1 MPTILP
7 EYMGYDRTI
16 AVFSPDGRLFQVE
29 YAKEAV
35 KKGTTSVGL
44 VFKDGV
50 ILATVKQIM
59 KLIVPD
65 TLEKLFKIDEHVGS
79 VAAGLL
85 ADARV
90 LVNQLMIRAQVNRI
104 TYEEPIDIWSLAKAL
119 GDRMQLSTL
128 YAGLRPFG
136 VSFLIG
142 GVDSTGPHLIEADP
156 SGMLYEWKAYAI
168 GRGATLANKIFRD
181 KHKEDMDEKAAIKL
195 VTNVIKKVEKI
206 TDLAKALE
214 IAIIRKKDKKF
225 ETALFDLSKGDLA
238 VIKSVCG
245 WHLVFI
251 GDKAGRENTTFENW
265 LKKQKETAWVLIL
278 YSK

>member
-1 MPTILP
+1 MPAILP

-44 VFKDGV
+44 VFRDGV
-50 ILATVKQIM
+50 ILGTIKQIM
-59 KLIVPD
+59 RLIVPN
-65 TLEKLFKIDEHVGS
+65 TLEKLFKVDEHLGA

-90 LVNQLMIRAQVNRI
+90 LVNQLMVRAQVNRI
-104 TYEEPIDIWSLAKAL
+104 TYEEPIDVWSLAKAL

-136 VSFLIG
+136 VSFLVG
-142 GVDSTGPHLIEADP
+142 GVDSTGPHLIETDP

-168 GRGATLANKIFRD
+168 GRGAAVANKMFRD
-181 KHKEDMDEKAAIKL
+181 KHKEGMDEKSALKL
-195 VTNVIKKVEKI
+195 VISVIKKVEK
-206 TDLAKALE
+206 TPDLNKALE
-214 IAIIRKKDKKF
+214 IAIIREKDKKF
-225 ETALFDLSKGDLA
+225 ERLTEDQVRKLL
-238 VIKSVCG
+238 
-245 WHLVFI
+245 
-251 GDKAGRENTTFENW
+251 
-265 LKKQKETAWVLIL
+265 
-278 YSK
+278 